1 MVSFEWTTVITVCFW
16 TVGGKVASA
25 ENLGKTSIFVENQCQ
40 FPFGELKPAL
50 SHLCLICFYF
60 NYLINEK
67 TFSLWLL
74 LCEALS
80 NCTHNKLRVS
90 GTVIAII
97 IIIPTLLLTSAC
109 GSKNESATVSRFQM
123 DAAQFVFN
131 LCHGSAQNLQLPTH
145 QASM

>member
-1 MVSFEWTTVITVCFW
+1 MDHCNHCVFLDCGWESSICR
-16 TVGGKVASA
+16 K
-25 ENLGKTSIFVENQCQ
+25 LGKNINFCRKSVSHT
-40 FPFGELKPAL
+40 FGELKPAL